1 MYQYSNM
8 PSDKFKKELLH
19 LILKI
24 KKRDFLDRFLQD
36 LLTPKEYE
44 ETVKRWQIVKQLIKK
59 IPQRTISKN
68 LGVSITT
75 VTRGARVL
83 RDKKSAFRQIL
94 KKQK

>member
-1 MYQYSNM
+1 M
-8 PSDKFKKELLH
+8 PLDKFKQEILGI
-19 LILKI
+19 ILKI
-24 KKRDFLDRFLQD
+24 KKKSFLNRFLQD

-59 IPQRTISKN
+59 IPQRAISKN

-83 RDKKSAFRQIL
+83 QDKKSAFCQIL
-94 KKQK
+94 RKQK